1 MANNSCPH
9 CGGTIERT
17 AKSCPRCGR
26 ELSGVALLAADARPK
41 IQQGSGKLA
50 QGAGIFALLLAIAGA
65 LTLSEATT
73 GVGLLCGAC
82 LLGILARLAQAST
95 HHRQLLRALEQRDTT
110 VV

>member
-1 MANNSCPH
+1 MKKVHGLKCGTKNN
-9 CGGTIERT
+9 T
-17 AKSCPRCGR
+17 
-26 ELSGVALLAADARPK
+26 
-41 IQQGSGKLA
+41 
-50 QGAGIFALLLAIAGA
+50 IAGA